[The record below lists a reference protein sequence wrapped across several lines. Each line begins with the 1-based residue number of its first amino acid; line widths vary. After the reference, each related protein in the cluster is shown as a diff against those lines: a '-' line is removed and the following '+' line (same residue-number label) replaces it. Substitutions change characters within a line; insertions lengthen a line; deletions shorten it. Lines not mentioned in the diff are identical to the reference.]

1 MKVSSMISESYVYE
15 TSDMTSH
22 VVSVN
27 MTDGGIVSLKIDGC
41 EDSSYR
47 KEVMESHSVDVY
59 VEKLHK
65 RLAGAYESLS
75 DYYFRM
81 HAQSEKTWKEIDIKN
96 QIINLRCEKYEEKPF
111 ELEKPLFSEIESDL
125 REDAEAEDIF
135 DQNEIDKYVA
145 SHVEDSYNYRLS
157 KWGNLKKYHS
167 YVQSVIA
174 KGINERNKK
183 LFETK
188 KNDLQAIIDGDPT
201 YICKKIKE
209 IEHTLN
215 LPYSADIEYVYSPD
229 SGHLEIEMESP
240 LNITIPQKK
249 ICVSDSGE
257 LQIVKTTPK
266 EDLINQSRS
275 IISSIFYI
283 VWSLWNISTK
293 IQSITI
299 KDWQIKNQIGICWFT
314 FERSYFE
321 KLDPSKSDIIELCKN
336 VKHVFDLKEM
346 SLSPMRYQLFT
357 YAIKEGKYD
366 DSTLLKFANAA
377 NKVEKK
383 TISQNDV
390 ENPII
395 EAKKTTTSINDLDYG
410 YNLSIKPN
418 FDDSFANWCYKLIE
432 YDECSLSMFIKEFG
446 WSLDRAK
453 DFMGKLLY
461 LHFVGGK
468 DDEGKRKVLIRTEAE
483 LEYKLSWVYYN
494 ESWKH

>member
-1 MKVSSMISESYVYE
+1 MTVSSMISESYVYE

-27 MTDGGIVSLKIDGC
+27 MTDGGVVSVKIDGS

-47 KEVMESHSVDVY
+47 TEIIESHTVDVY

-65 RLAGAYESLS
+65 RLAGAYESIS
-75 DYYFRM
+75 DYYLRM
-81 HAQSEKTWKEIDIKN
+81 HAQSEKTLQEEDIKA
-96 QIINLRCEKYEEKPF
+96 QIQDLKCEKYKEKSF
-111 ELEKPLFSEIESDL
+111 ELEKPVVSEIESDL
-125 REDAEAEDIF
+125 REDAKAEDIN
-135 DQNEIDKYVA
+135 DQNEIDKYIA
-145 SHVEDSYNYRLS
+145 SHLEDSFNYRLS
-157 KWGNLKKYHS
+157 KWDNLKKYHS

-174 KGINERNKK
+174 KSLNDRYQI

-188 KNDLQAIIDGDPT
+188 KNALQAIVDGDPT

-209 IEHTLN
+209 LEDTLN

-229 SGHLEIEMESP
+229 SGHLEIEMES
-240 LNITIPQKK
+240 LLKINIPQKK
-249 ICVSDSGE
+249 ICVSESGE
-257 LQIVKTTPK
+257 LQIVKTTPT
-266 EDLINQSRS
+266 EDVINQTKSK
-275 IISSIFYI
+275 ISSIFYI
-283 VWSLWNISTK
+283 IWTLWNISTK

-299 KDWQIKNQIGICWFT
+299 TDWQIKNQVGICWFS
-314 FERSYFE
+314 FDRSFFK
-321 KLDPSKSDIIELCKN
+321 KLDPSKADVIELCRDI
-336 VKHVFDLKEM
+336 KHVFDLKDK
-346 SLSPMRYQLFT
+346 SLSPMRYNLFN

-366 DSTLLKFANAA
+366 DSTLLRFANAA

-383 TISQNDV
+383 VNVNGV
-390 ENPII
+390 ESPII
-395 EAKKTTTSINDLDYG
+395 ESNNNSTSINDLDFG
-410 YNLSIKPN
+410 YDLTKKPQ
-418 FDDSFANWCYKLIE
+418 FDYSFANWCYKLIE
-432 YDECSLSMFIKEFG
+432 YDDCSLSMFIKDFG

-468 DDEGKRKVLIRTEAE
+468 NNDGKRKVLIKTEAE